1 MKSALVHYW
10 LVNRRGGEH
19 VLDALGEILPDADLI
34 SHVIDEKL
42 LVGPLAG
49 RQTRQ
54 TFIHKLPFARRR
66 YAAYLP
72 LMPIALEVL
81 DMSEYGLII
90 SSESGPAKWVIKDP
104 DAHHICYVHTPLR
117 YIWDQRKVYQKKI
130 PRILHPIA
138 ELYSSHLRKS
148 DQHSSLGVDQFVANS
163 SFVARRIES
172 YYRRDSVVIHP
183 PVHTE
188 QFSIRPD
195 VDDYYVF
202 AGELRG
208 YKCADVAIEACNRLK
223 RRLKIIGSG
232 ASTDLVRSAGPL
244 VEFLGR
250 LPDDAYRTT
259 LARARALLFPGVEDF
274 GIIPVEAMASGRPV
288 IARGKGGAMDTVVH
302 GETGIL
308 YDEPTV
314 EGLMA
319 AILTY
324 EAEER
329 NFRPELCRQQSQRF
343 DHATFIEKFSKLL
356 PG

>member
-1 MKSALVHYW
+1 M
-10 LVNRRGGEH
+10 
-19 VLDALGEILPDADLI
+19 
-34 SHVIDEKL
+34 
-42 LVGPLAG
+42 
-49 RQTRQ
+49 
-54 TFIHKLPFARRR
+54 
-66 YAAYLP
+66 
-72 LMPIALEVL
+72 
-81 DMSEYGLII
+81 
-90 SSESGPAKWVIKDP
+90 
-104 DAHHICYVHTPLR
+104 
-117 YIWDQRKVYQKKI
+117 
-130 PRILHPIA
+130 A
-138 ELYSSHLRKS
+138 ELYASHLRKS

-163 SFVARRIES
+163 SFVARRIKS
-172 YYRRDSVVIHP
+172 YYRRDSIVIHP

-195 VDDYYVF
+195 IDDYYVF

-208 YKCADVAIEACNRLK
+208 YKCANVAIEACNRLK

-232 ASTDLVRSAGPL
+232 ASADLVRSAGPL

-319 AILTY
+319 GMLAY

-329 NFRPELCRQQSQRF
+329 SFRPELCRQQSQRF
-343 DHATFIEKFSKLL
+343 DHATFTEKFSKLL
-356 PG
+356 PGS